1 MMDTLYMIALALL
14 ALAIIGSMYRLLKG
28 PSVPDR
34 IAALDMIGVLILSM
48 IAIIGLLLD
57 TKAYYDLIL
66 VIGIVSFVGTT
77 AFARYIERGGV
88 FDVGDDQDRK

>member
-1 MMDTLYMIALALL
+1 MMQTSLMIALALL
-14 ALAIIGSMYRLLKG
+14 ALAIAFSMYRLLKG
-28 PSVPDR
+28 PSIPDR

-48 IAIIGLLLD
+48 VAIIGLILE

-66 VIGIVSFVGTT
+66 VIGIVTFVGTT

-88 FDVGDDQDRK
+88 FDVGDDKNS